1 MDTVCIY
8 VYYVSRTKDRTQYW
22 WMKKHY
28 EPPQQ
33 EVNLLNL
40 LVKQV
45 KPTNPTG
52 LTDTP
57 AMYCYRLVTKEM
69 LQLIVEHTN
78 QYSVQKKG
86 KSINTNVKEIEQ
98 VLGMYFNMVLVEMN
112 AVRMYWEKETRYPQL
127 LIS

>member
-1 MDTVCIY
+1 
-8 VYYVSRTKDRTQYW
+8 
-22 WMKKHY
+22 MKKHY

-40 LVKQV
+40 LVNRS
-45 KPTNPTG
+45 NP
-52 LTDTP
+52 LI
-57 AMYCYRLVTKEM
+57 TKEM

-127 LIS
+127 LMS